1 MIAPRRRLPTG
12 IGPSLRAP
20 ARLAARRWAPIA
32 AASGLAAATIVG
44 AVVGGIRFDLP
55 WGAGILLAA
64 AALLAGAAA
73 LTVRRDPRRTGA
85 RPNRPLLPA
94 GVEELRIAAIERV
107 LGAVGELLPST
118 RALVVRFRE
127 DGVEGVALADGGA
140 LRTGAELGALTQS
153 PLADLVRRHGRV
165 ALLAPCPASEVAMAF
180 GMRVPPDSARSL
192 VWIPLPVGGSLAG
205 ALCLTSDEPDGLSTD
220 QSETFRAIGVMV
232 GAALDAHGA
241 LDAAPPD
248 DGRDGITGLLARG
261 AFVDRLG
268 DLMGSAGRRRTS
280 LCLAAMV
287 LDDFPSEVD
296 APGQRAGERL
306 LRAVAAALAGQLR
319 GDDMLARSGAR
330 EFAVA
335 FTGSDLTGAGALA
348 RRLRRSLPPGATASI
363 GIAAWRPSERP
374 EELLRRAEHALAE
387 ARRAGRDQVS
397 IAPQ

>member
-1 MIAPRRRLPTG
+1 MIAPRRRLPIG
-12 IGPSLRAP
+12 IRASLRAP
-20 ARLAARRWAPIA
+20 GRLAANRWAPAA
-32 AASGLAAATIVG
+32 AASGLVAATILG
-44 AVVGGIRFDLP
+44 AAVGGIRVDLV

-73 LTVRRDPRRTGA
+73 LSIRRDLRRAGA
-85 RPNRPLLPA
+85 RAGRPLPPP
-94 GVEELRIAAIERV
+94 GVEELRIHAIERV

-127 DGVEGVALADGGA
+127 DRIEGVALADGGA
-140 LRTGAELGALTQS
+140 LRTAAELGAVTES

-165 ALLAPCPASEVAMAF
+165 ALLAPCPESEVAIAV
-180 GMRVPPDSARSL
+180 GLRVSPDSARSL
-192 VWIPLPVGGSLAG
+192 VWIPLTAAGSLVG
-205 ALCLTSDEPDGLSTD
+205 ALCVTSDEPDGLSAD
-220 QSETFRAIGVMV
+220 QSETFRAIGAMV

-248 DGRDGITGLLARG
+248 DGVDEITGLLGRA

-287 LDDFPSEVD
+287 LDEFPSEAD
-296 APGQRAGERL
+296 RAGQRAGERL
-306 LRAVAAALAGQLR
+306 LREVAAALAGQLR
-319 GDDMLARSGAR
+319 GDDMLARSGGR

-335 FTGSDLTGAGALA
+335 FTGSDLTGAAALA
-348 RRLRRSLPPGATASI
+348 RRLRRALPPAATATI

-374 EELLRRAEHALAE
+374 EELLRRAEHALSE
-387 ARRAGRDQVS
+387 ARRGGRDQVS
-397 IAPQ
+397 IAP